1 MKKIRSEN
9 FLLVFMLHL
18 FVLSRSQR
26 LDQDVLCQRLR
37 ESNIEWLLIP
47 LSDMLMKL
55 FLHVA
60 VVRTASEAGLF
71 WARGAAV
78 WHSSQGAAGRY
89 QRCERNQRLDDSGD
103 RREGSAPSGQSS
115 PPKSWNTYCLW
126 RLLQRYVNLR
136 LCLLDSLKMVLLTAN
151 KCQCYLPS
159 FLSVY
164 REVGDSV

>member
-1 MKKIRSEN
+1 MFFLFSCHTCLFLVVPSE
-9 FLLVFMLHL
+9 V
-18 FVLSRSQR
+18 
-26 LDQDVLCQRLR
+26 LDQDVLCQRLC
-37 ESNIEWLLIP
+37 ESNIELLLIP
-47 LSDMLMKL
+47 LSNMLMKL

-60 VVRTASEAGLF
+60 VVRTASEAGLL

-78 WHSSQGAAGRY
+78 WHSSQGAAGRD

-103 RREGSAPSGQSS
+103 RREGSALSGQSS
-115 PPKSWNTYCLW
+115 PPKSRNTYCEW
-126 RLLQRYVNLR
+126 RLLQRYVSLW
-136 LCLLDSLKMVLLTAN
+136 LCWLDSLKMVLLTAN